1 MKSLMINLA
10 DALYDLQ
17 SGNKRLESFAVDHMQ
32 LRTCAEFTGK
42 FVKDRLKIIFAK
54 EDSLQS

>member
-1 MKSLMINLA
+1 MINLA
-10 DALYDLQ
+10 DVLDDFH
-17 SGNKRLESFAVDHMQ
+17 SDTERLESFAVGHVQ

-42 FVKDRLKIIFAK
+42 FVKGRLKIIFAK

>member
-1 MKSLMINLA
+1 MINLA

-42 FVKDRLKIIFAK
+42 FVKGRLKIIFAK